1 MATDYQWILKEEVA
15 EFLRDN
21 YIATGYQW
29 IIIEEVVEFLRDN
42 YSYWLSMDINRRG
55 CRILE
60 G

>member
-21 YIATGYQW
+21 Y
-29 IIIEEVVEFLRDN
+29 
-42 YSYWLSMDINRRG
+42 SYWLSMDINRRG
-55 CRILE
+55 CKILE